1 VASVIDSV
9 ETDVTELC
17 LALPLWEAEEMLPV
31 SELNVMGAWKYWF
44 GIPGMPADGL
54 MVVSGGGEERL

>member
-1 VASVIDSV
+1 VASVMDSV

-17 LALPLWEAEEMLPV
+17 LPLPLMEAEEILPE

-44 GIPGMPADGL
+44 GIPGMPAEGL
-54 MVVSGGGEERL
+54 KDDNGGGADM

>member
-1 VASVIDSV
+1 MDSV

-17 LALPLWEAEEMLPV
+17 LALPLCEAEEVLPV

-44 GIPGMPADGL
+44 GIPGMPVEGL
-54 MVVSGGGEERL
+54 MVDRGCGDGM